1 MIFVTV
7 GTEFPFD
14 RLIRAMDDWAA
25 DNPQD
30 PVIAQ
35 IGTGAYEPRH
45 MTWHRRMGRA
55 AFAELV
61 TAAELIVAHAGIGSL
76 VTAGEYG
83 KPVVLLPRRARF
95 GEQRNDH
102 QLDTAA
108 RLGGVRGSASPR
120 PRPSSAPASPRRGP
134 EGVSRPWA
142 RPRPRRSSP
151 ACGISSRA
159 RMNRRR

>member
-25 DNPQD
+25 YNPQD

-55 AFAELV
+55 AFAESV

-108 RLGGVRGSASPR
+108 RLGGR
-120 PRPSSAPASPRRGP
+120 PGIRVAETEAELGACIAAARAGGGVEAMGKVAPAPFL
-134 EGVSRPWA
+134 A
-142 RPRPRRSSP
+142 RLRDFATR
-151 ACGISSRA
+151 
-159 RMNRRR
+159 